1 MEMQKADEVL
11 ARVFGFDSWRPG
23 QREIVEAV
31 LSGRDALAIL
41 PTGGGKSLCYQL
53 PAVVLEK
60 LVLVVSPLIALMKD
74 QLDALEALGVG
85 AAVLNSSL
93 DPEEYRSAADRVRSG
108 QASILYAAPE
118 ALATGRL
125 PALLAERPPARI
137 VVDEAHCISQWG
149 HDFRPDYRR
158 IADLRNRF
166 PAAACLAV
174 TATATDRVRADIAAS
189 LALRDPLVFVSSF
202 DRPALLLRVEP
213 KTDSKRRLIAFA
225 KEHARG
231 KTKGPSEAIKGS
243 GIVYCLSRKSAE
255 EIAALLSSHGIRAR
269 PYHAGLSQE
278 ERKANQEAFIRDDVD
293 AIAAT
298 VAFGMGIDKP
308 DVRWIV
314 HWDLPK
320 DLEGYYQE
328 IGRAGRD
335 GLAAECLLLYGRG
348 DLIKL
353 RRFLDLDGDDDGEST
368 DGDSKWAARERLEI
382 MASYAE
388 TERCRRRFL
397 LSHFG
402 EDYSKPSCDSCDN
415 CLRDPA
421 DLVDLTVPAQKLI
434 SCVVRLGNRF
444 GAAHATDVLLGSNS
458 EKIERYGHGALSTYG
473 IGTELN
479 RAGWMELARRLVASG
494 HLESVPPYGVLRA
507 TAKGRALFAAGTFE
521 TRPIEGDRRGTPSP
535 DGYSPKAPS
544 VKYAY
549 AGMSGASGSREKNAL
564 SSSENQGSAGAG
576 DEDLFERLRTLR
588 KAIADKAGVPPYVV
602 FPDRTLREL
611 SRRKPRSVE
620 DLEGVFGV
628 GAHKAERYGSAF
640 VREISA
646 WSETI

>member
-1 MEMQKADEVL
+1 MNAAAMGKADETL
-11 ARVFGFDSWRPG
+11 RRVFGFESWRPG

-53 PAVVLEK
+53 PAVVLDS

-93 DPEEYRSAADRVRSG
+93 DPDEYRSAADRVRSG
-108 QASILYAAPE
+108 QVRILYAAPE

-125 PALLAERPPARI
+125 PALLAERPPIRI

-149 HDFRPDYRR
+149 HDFRPEYRR
-158 IADLRNRF
+158 IAELRVRF
-166 PAAACLAV
+166 PAASCLAV
-174 TATATDRVRADIAAS
+174 TATATDRVRDDIAGS
-189 LALRDPLVFVSSF
+189 LALRDPFVFVSSF

-213 KTDSKRRLIAFA
+213 KTDTKRRLIGFA
-225 KEHARG
+225 RNHARG
-231 KTKGPSEAIKGS
+231 KTAATGEEIKGS

-255 EIAALLSSHGIRAR
+255 EIAELLSAHGIRAL
-269 PYHAGLSQE
+269 PYHAGLPQE

-335 GLAAECLLLYGRG
+335 GLPAECLLFYGRG

-353 RRFLDLDGDDDGEST
+353 RRFLDLDGDDSGDST
-368 DGDSKWAARERLEI
+368 EGDSKWAARERLDI
-382 MASYAE
+382 MAAYAE
-388 TERCRRRFL
+388 TEQCRRRFL

-402 EDYSKPSCDSCDN
+402 EHYLRPSCDCCDN
-415 CLRDPA
+415 CLRDPE

-434 SCVVRLGNRF
+434 SCAIRLGNRF
-444 GAAHATDVLLGSNS
+444 GASHATDVLLGSNS
-458 EKIERYGHGALSTYG
+458 EKIERYGHGALSVYG
-473 IGTELN
+473 IGSELN
-479 RAGWMELARRLVASG
+479 RAGWMELSRRLVASG
-494 HLESVPPYGVLRA
+494 HLETVPPYEVLKA
-507 TAKGRALFAAGTFE
+507 TAKGRALFTAGTFR
-521 TRPIEGDRRGTPSP
+521 TRPIEGSRGGSSFSPGAPVKSPYRKNPSADRSRAAGTILTVP
-535 DGYSPKAPS
+535 
-544 VKYAY
+544 
-549 AGMSGASGSREKNAL
+549 
-564 SSSENQGSAGAG
+564 G
-576 DEDLFERLRTLR
+576 DDELFERLRTLR
-588 KAIADKAGVPPYVV
+588 KTIADKTGVPPYVV

-640 VREISA
+640 VREISE
-646 WSETI
+646 WSETGE